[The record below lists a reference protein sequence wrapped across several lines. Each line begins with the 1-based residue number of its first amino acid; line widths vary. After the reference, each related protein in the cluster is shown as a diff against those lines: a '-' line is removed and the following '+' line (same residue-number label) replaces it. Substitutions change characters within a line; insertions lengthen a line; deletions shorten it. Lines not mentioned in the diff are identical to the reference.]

1 MRYRSFGRSERA
13 VSTVTL
19 TLKDTPG
26 KARAADWRG
35 VVFAG
40 LESGINAFEL
50 SPDASPAI
58 MAGLAEALQ
67 SVESGLC
74 FVTLR
79 CSVAAEDLARQQV
92 LRKAAEV
99 AELVGVELL
108 DCLMLEGPGLESMG
122 ELEVQG
128 IQELRAIARHVGV
141 AHCSR
146 VERLAY
152 RGAIDAVAVDYNLT
166 SPVTHRNLIRQLSG
180 SGMAI
185 VVEDACP
192 EVVLKALPP
201 PPQKRGFFS
210 KPVYAPTGSYDFMH
224 DTPGWTAE
232 QICVGYVLT
241 EPGVSTIRF
250 ASANAGRIAAVASA
264 ADRDVPGGLSAQ
276 VEMARFGTSP
286 PNEGRRRA

>member
-1 MRYRSFGRSERA
+1 MRYRSFGRSEVA

-19 TLKDTPG
+19 TLQDTPG

-35 VVFAG
+35 IAFAG

-50 SPDASPAI
+50 APNAGAAI

-67 SVESGLC
+67 SIESGLC

-79 CSVAAEDLARQQV
+79 CNVGAEDLAGRNV
-92 LRKAAEV
+92 LRRAAEV

-108 DCLMLEGPGLESMG
+108 DCVMLEGPGLESIG
-122 ELEVQG
+122 ELEVQA
-128 IQELRAIARHVGV
+128 IQELRAIARHIGV

-152 RGAIDAVAVDYNLT
+152 RGAIDAVALEYNLT

-180 SGMAI
+180 AGLAI
-185 VVEDACP
+185 VVDGAFP
-192 EVVLKALPP
+192 AVALEPP
-201 PPQKRGFFS
+201 PPPKKTGFFG

-224 DTPGWTAE
+224 ETPGWTAE
-232 QICVGYVLT
+232 QICMGYILT

-250 ASANAGRIAAVASA
+250 GSIKPDRIAAAAAA

-276 VEMARFGTSP
+276 VEMARFGASGPGGT
-286 PNEGRRRA
+286 RRQA